1 MEGCEILGES
11 VPKTRNFSLPIVFN
25 LILFHMFCIAVETIN
40 KVANVK
46 RIYLLFSTLAIIT
59 DQIIDVAL
67 IVNLFILQEF
77 WFAIIYLIVDFF
89 PAVVIMWH
97 KFQEE
102 KNWKVIGSIKT
113 YKFNRKI
120 VFPVSLRFC
129 L

>member
-1 MEGCEILGES
+1 
-11 VPKTRNFSLPIVFN
+11 
-25 LILFHMFCIAVETIN
+25 MFCITAETIN
-40 KVANVK
+40 KVAYVK

-67 IVNLFILQEF
+67 IVYLFILQEF

-102 KNWKVIGSIKT
+102 RKWKVIVSI
-113 YKFNRKI
+113 
-120 VFPVSLRFC
+120 
-129 L
+129 

>member
-11 VPKTRNFSLPIVFN
+11 VPKTRNFSLTIVFN
-25 LILFHMFCIAVETIN
+25 LILFNMFCITVENIN
-40 KVANVK
+40 KVAYVQ

-59 DQIIDVAL
+59 DQMIDVAL
-67 IVNLFILQEF
+67 IVYLFFLREF

-102 KNWKVIGSIKT
+102 RDWKVIVSNNT
-113 YKFNRKI
+113 YELNYFFI
-120 VFPVSLRFC
+120 SC
-129 L
+129 